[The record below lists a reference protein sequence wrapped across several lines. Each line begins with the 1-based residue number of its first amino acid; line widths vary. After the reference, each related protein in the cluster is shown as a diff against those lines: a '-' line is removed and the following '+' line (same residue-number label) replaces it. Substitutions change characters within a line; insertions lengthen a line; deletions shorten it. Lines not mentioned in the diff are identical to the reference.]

1 MPFDYYYLSDLA
13 DGLKKDYDVYIVEAV
28 NVGEEERFAIE
39 RYLKRA
45 GKTIVWLGLTG
56 IYDEEG
62 KVSERAMSELIGMD
76 VAFTE
81 GGTYA
86 VTVEDNGHYAAAG
99 LDGFVYGNPASVGK
113 VTPMAY
119 VADQD
124 ATALGSFDPLGR
136 TGLAVKEVPVSAVDG
151 WTSVYSAVGNVPAE
165 LIRNIL
171 EHKGA
176 NVYTDS
182 GDVVFANS
190 GYLAVDSPYG
200 GARTLNL
207 GGTYDVYDVFVGS
220 MVATGVSSFTAHFD
234 AGGTRLFRLT
244 PSSANPQPE
253 PDPQPKP
260 DPPENKATVWPYVL
274 AGGTAAALAAVVAVA
289 IVLKKEKNKKR
300 RKNMKMK
307 KRILS
312 VALALALG
320 LSAAGCS
327 KNDDAFEL
335 QIFAGGYGTEM
346 WEYVLELFEEDH
358 PDVKIVTYM
367 DSNANN
373 RLAERW
379 RQGNPPDFVF
389 LEGEGLDRDGWLAND
404 LLYDCTEWLKTAKV
418 NGSDKLITEV
428 ADLGMFN
435 RHTNSQGDEI
445 IYGLP
450 LLKNSYGVWYDQN
463 WFEKNNLTFPKS
475 YTALM
480 EFGEEVRTKKSDG
493 GAAAATMIY
502 PADNAAGYLVQGFIL
517 PALALTAT
525 APLPTPSSRRP
536 IPTYSQ
542 TPVSWT

>member
-1 MPFDYYYLSDLA
+1 
-13 DGLKKDYDVYIVEAV
+13 
-28 NVGEEERFAIE
+28 
-39 RYLKRA
+39 
-45 GKTIVWLGLTG
+45 
-56 IYDEEG
+56 
-62 KVSERAMSELIGMD
+62 
-76 VAFTE
+76 
-81 GGTYA
+81 
-86 VTVEDNGHYAAAG
+86 
-99 LDGFVYGNPASVGK
+99 
-113 VTPMAY
+113 
-119 VADQD
+119 
-124 ATALGSFDPLGR
+124 
-136 TGLAVKEVPVSAVDG
+136 
-151 WTSVYSAVGNVPAE
+151 
-165 LIRNIL
+165 
-171 EHKGA
+171 
-176 NVYTDS
+176 
-182 GDVVFANS
+182 
-190 GYLAVDSPYG
+190 
-200 GARTLNL
+200 
-207 GGTYDVYDVFVGS
+207 
-220 MVATGVSSFTAHFD
+220 
-234 AGGTRLFRLT
+234 
-244 PSSANPQPE
+244 
-253 PDPQPKP
+253 
-260 DPPENKATVWPYVL
+260 
-274 AGGTAAALAAVVAVA
+274 
-289 IVLKKEKNKKR
+289 
-300 RKNMKMK
+300 MKMN

-517 PALALTAT
+517 PALAAYGDSAFTNAIITASDPDVFADARFVDVMQRFMDFVAAGNMLNGT
-525 APLPTPSSRRP
+525 LSLDHTQSQLRWLKHDAALIPNGLWLRSELQKDAEDDGSSQAFASLDMRYGASPLCLDDQKPAVVATTIDCGIPAGSDKIDLAKEFITYLYREDVAKMFAKCANTPSAVNVDLSDVD
-536 IPTYSQ
+536 ISDTLKYTQEIMNSDDYLQ
-542 TPVSWT
+542 VFKTGSWGAVDSEFNKIVNEIVEGKNLSTALDYCKRLQKVAQDQL

>member
-1 MPFDYYYLSDLA
+1 MTPSRWLFAGIFGGITFVIYVVLCVYPLFNSLYMSFFNWNGYYVQKTTFIGFENYAGVLSDKIFWRAVANDFVITLIKEIVIIFLTVLFAVSLTRFKLRKGETAFFKFVFYIPNILSVVIIGTVWRFIFMSGGSGLLNGLIGLFDKGFDFDGTYHVLLESHYNQKESLAKLGVPFDYYYLSDLA

-200 GARTLNL
+200 GTRTLNL
-207 GGTYDVYDVFVGS
+207 GGTYDVYDVFAGS
-220 MVATGVSSFTAHFD
+220 IVATGVSSFTAHFD

-289 IVLKKEKNKKR
+289 IVLKKRKK
-300 RKNMKMK
+300 
-307 KRILS
+307 
-312 VALALALG
+312 
-320 LSAAGCS
+320 
-327 KNDDAFEL
+327 
-335 QIFAGGYGTEM
+335 
-346 WEYVLELFEEDH
+346 
-358 PDVKIVTYM
+358 
-367 DSNANN
+367 
-373 RLAERW
+373 
-379 RQGNPPDFVF
+379 
-389 LEGEGLDRDGWLAND
+389 
-404 LLYDCTEWLKTAKV
+404 
-418 NGSDKLITEV
+418 
-428 ADLGMFN
+428 
-435 RHTNSQGDEI
+435 
-445 IYGLP
+445 
-450 LLKNSYGVWYDQN
+450 
-463 WFEKNNLTFPKS
+463 
-475 YTALM
+475 
-480 EFGEEVRTKKSDG
+480 
-493 GAAAATMIY
+493 
-502 PADNAAGYLVQGFIL
+502 
-517 PALALTAT
+517 
-525 APLPTPSSRRP
+525 
-536 IPTYSQ
+536 
-542 TPVSWT
+542 